1 MTKPVDDGAE
11 IRIDIP
17 ASVNLVTVVRMIV
30 ASAASAA
37 GSLDGDRLDDLRWVT
52 SEATTNA
59 IQANMARFDDEA
71 SGPYGRVTMRCE
83 VADEHVALEVADQG
97 LGFATAPEVPEMT
110 HPDRLLIEGGFGVPL
125 MQHLTRGEM
134 NFTSSADGT
143 KLRLRV
149 DRD

>member
-1 MTKPVDDGAE
+1 MSESPADGAE
-11 IRIDIP
+11 VRIDIP

-59 IQANMARFDDEA
+59 IQANMSRFEDDQP
-71 SGPYGRVTMRCE
+71 GPFGRVSMRCR
-83 VADEHVALEVADQG
+83 VAPDHVALEVSDEG
-97 LGFATAPEVPEMT
+97 PGFLAAPEVPDMT

-125 MQHLTRGEM
+125 MQHLTRGHIDFDATAE
-134 NFTSSADGT
+134 GT
-143 KLRLRV
+143 TVQLRV
-149 DRD
+149 NRE

>member
-1 MTKPVDDGAE
+1 MTESAADGAE

-59 IQANMARFDDEA
+59 IQANMSRFEDEA
-71 SGPYGRVTMRCE
+71 TGPFGRVTMRCE
-83 VADEHVALEVADQG
+83 VSDDHVALEVEDEG
-97 LGFATAPEVPEMT
+97 LGFATAPDVPDMT

-125 MQHLTRGEM
+125 MQHLTRGNM
-134 NFTSSADGT
+134 NFTSSNDGT
-143 KLRLRV
+143 RLRLRV
-149 DRD
+149 NRE